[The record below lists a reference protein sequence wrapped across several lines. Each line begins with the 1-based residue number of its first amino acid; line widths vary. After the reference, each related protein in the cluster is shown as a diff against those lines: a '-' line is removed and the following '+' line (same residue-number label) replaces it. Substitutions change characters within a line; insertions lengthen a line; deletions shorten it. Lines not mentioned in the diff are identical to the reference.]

1 MGVYSKLYLFLHLV
15 LSEKGAR
22 KIILFPS
29 VFVSVEIKKVM
40 VDFWLILRPLLI
52 LPVILQGNI
61 TLERALSSLVGLDAV
76 SSLDY
81 AKFITETVIFFY
93 LCQLRLRDY
102 QRGLV

>member
-1 MGVYSKLYLFLHLV
+1 
-15 LSEKGAR
+15 
-22 KIILFPS
+22 
-29 VFVSVEIKKVM
+29 
-40 VDFWLILRPLLI
+40 LLI

-93 LCQLRLRDY
+93 LCQLRL
-102 QRGLV
+102 GLSAWVGLSIEHVKIKLEELYTILVVLGLTVSFSCFSTLKK